1 MRALVLGGAG
11 GMGQGVARDLIK
23 QQQVTDVVLGD
34 LYPDPERL
42 APKLRD
48 SEKVNLIKM
57 DVNDHDGM
65 VNTFKEIDVVINCAG
80 PFYKTAV
87 PVAKAAVE
95 AKVNYIDI
103 CDDYEGTEILFNSE
117 IDKMA
122 REAGIT
128 VLTGMGSDP
137 GTNNVLV
144 KWYADRLD
152 SVDEIYLYWVVS
164 IAELAGA
171 AWDHSLHMTLGKI
184 PQYLNGELVHV
195 EGGTEVV
202 AEEFLEP
209 LGTCHVRYVGHPQP
223 LTIPKYI
230 KGVKNV
236 IIKGALIPQWVDEL
250 IKEQKDT
257 GFWQI
262 IKTISNG
269 ELVHV
274 EGGTE
279 VVAEEFLEPLGT
291 CHVRYVGH
299 PQPLTIPKYIKGVKN
314 VVIKGALIPQWVD
327 ELIKQQ
333 KDTGFLGKE
342 PIDIKGTRVTPYDL
356 ALKLWE
362 TIPEG
367 RDNGPQASGLKVIVK
382 GERDGKKV
390 TYTADMVGRMAPGT
404 GLPAS
409 IAALMMDAGDVTEKG
424 VVAPEGCI
432 DPDKFL
438 AAFLKRGARIHQ
450 TEKISS
456 MLEV

>member
-1 MRALVLGGAG
+1 MRALITGGVG

-23 QQQVTDVVLGD
+23 QEQVTSVILAD
-34 LYPDPERL
+34 LFPDPQRL
-42 APKLRD
+42 STKLREN
-48 SEKVNLIKM
+48 EKTELVKM
-57 DVNDHDGM
+57 DVNDHESM
-65 VNTFKEIDVVINCAG
+65 VNAFKEVNIVINTAG

-87 PVAKAAVE
+87 PVAKAAVA

-117 IDKMA
+117 IDNLA
-122 REAGIT
+122 RDAGIT

-152 SVDEIYLYWVVS
+152 EVDDIYLYWVVS
-164 IAELAGA
+164 IDELAGA

-184 PQYLNGELVHV
+184 PQYINGELVYV

-202 AEEFLEP
+202 AAQFLEP

-223 LTIPKYI
+223 LTLPKYI

-236 IIKGALIPQWVDEL
+236 IIKGALIPLWVDEL

-257 GFWQI
+257 GF
-262 IKTISNG
+262 
-269 ELVHV
+269 
-274 EGGTE
+274 
-279 VVAEEFLEPLGT
+279 LGT
-291 CHVRYVGH
+291 
-299 PQPLTIPKYIKGVKN
+299 
-314 VVIKGALIPQWVD
+314 
-327 ELIKQQ
+327 
-333 KDTGFLGKE
+333 E
-342 PIDIKGTRVTPYDL
+342 PIDIKGVQVTPYDL

-367 RDNGPQASGLKVIVK
+367 RDNGPQSSGLKVIVN
-382 GERDGKKV
+382 GKRNGNRV

-409 IAALMMDAGDVTEKG
+409 IASLMMDAGDVTVTG

-438 AAFLKRGARIHQ
+438 SAFIKRGARIHQ
-450 TEKISS
+450 TEKIAS
-456 MLEV
+456 MFKTDK

>member
-1 MRALVLGGAG
+1 MRALIIGGVG
-11 GMGQGVARDLIK
+11 GMGQGVARDLVK
-23 QQQVTDVVLGD
+23 QERVSDVILAD
-34 LYPDPERL
+34 LYPDQERL
-42 APKLRD
+42 SAKLRE
-48 SEKVNLIKM
+48 SEKTTLVKM
-57 DVNDHDGM
+57 DVNDHDAM
-65 VNTFKEIDVVINCAG
+65 VTAFRDVNVVINTAG

-87 PVAKAAVE
+87 PVAKAAVA

-117 IDKMA
+117 IDQLAK
-122 REAGIT
+122 EAGIT

-152 SVDEIYLYWVVS
+152 EVDDIYLYWVVS

-184 PQYLNGELVHV
+184 PQYINGELVYV
-195 EGGTEVV
+195 EGGTDVV
-202 AEEFLEP
+202 AEQFLEP

-223 LTIPKYI
+223 LTLPKYI

-236 IIKGALIPQWVDEL
+236 IIKGALIPLWVDEL

-257 GFWQI
+257 GFLN
-262 IKTISNG
+262 T
-269 ELVHV
+269 
-274 EGGTE
+274 
-279 VVAEEFLEPLGT
+279 
-291 CHVRYVGH
+291 
-299 PQPLTIPKYIKGVKN
+299 
-314 VVIKGALIPQWVD
+314 
-327 ELIKQQ
+327 
-333 KDTGFLGKE
+333 E
-342 PIDIKGTRVTPYDL
+342 PIDIKGVEVTPYDL

-362 TIPEG
+362 TIPVG
-367 RDNGPQASGLKVIVK
+367 RDNGPQSSGLKVIVK
-382 GERDGKKV
+382 GTRNGDAV

-409 IAALMMDAGDVTEKG
+409 IAALMMNAGDVAEKG

-438 AAFLKRGARIHQ
+438 AAFIARGARIHQ
-450 TEKISS
+450 TETIAS
-456 MLEV
+456 MFKPDK

>member
-11 GMGQGVARDLIK
+11 TMGQGVARDLIK
-23 QQQVTDVVLGD
+23 QQQISNLILAD
-34 LYPDPERL
+34 LYPDPQRL

-48 SEKVNLIKM
+48 NEKVNLIKM
-57 DVNDHDGM
+57 DVNDHDKM
-65 VNTFKEIDVVINCAG
+65 VLAFKETDVVINCAG

-87 PVAKAAVE
+87 PVAKAAVQ

-122 REAGIT
+122 KEAGIT

-152 SVDEIYLYWVVS
+152 SVDEIYLYWVVA

-171 AWDHSLHMTLGKI
+171 AWDHSLHMTLGKV

-195 EGGTEVV
+195 EGGTDVV

-236 IIKGALIPQWVDEL
+236 IIKGALIPL
-250 IKEQKDT
+250 
-257 GFWQI
+257 
-262 IKTISNG
+262 
-269 ELVHV
+269 
-274 EGGTE
+274 
-279 VVAEEFLEPLGT
+279 
-291 CHVRYVGH
+291 
-299 PQPLTIPKYIKGVKN
+299 
-314 VVIKGALIPQWVD
+314 WVD

-333 KDTGFLGKE
+333 KDTGFLGQE
-342 PIDIKGTRVTPYDL
+342 PIELKRTKITPYDL

-362 TIPEG
+362 SIPEG
-367 RDNGPQASGLKVIVK
+367 RDKGPQSSGLKVIVK
-382 GERDGKKV
+382 GERAGKKV

-432 DPDKFL
+432 DPSKFL
-438 AAFLKRGARIHQ
+438 TAFLKRGARIHQ
-450 TEKISS
+450 TEKVSS

>member
-11 GMGQGVARDLIK
+11 SMGQGVARDLIK
-23 QQQVTDVVLGD
+23 QQQVNKLILAD

-48 SEKVNLIKM
+48 NEKVSLIKM
-57 DVNDHDGM
+57 DVNEHDKM
-65 VNTFKEIDVVINCAG
+65 VLAFKETDVVVNCAG

-103 CDDYEGTEILFNSE
+103 CDDYEGTEVLFNSE

-122 REAGIT
+122 KQAGIT

-152 SVDEIYLYWVVS
+152 SVDEIYLYWVVA
-164 IAELAGA
+164 IAELSSA
-171 AWDHSLHMTLGKI
+171 AWDHSLHMTLGKV

-195 EGGTEVV
+195 DGGTDVV

-236 IIKGALIPQWVDEL
+236 IIKGALIPL
-250 IKEQKDT
+250 
-257 GFWQI
+257 
-262 IKTISNG
+262 
-269 ELVHV
+269 
-274 EGGTE
+274 
-279 VVAEEFLEPLGT
+279 
-291 CHVRYVGH
+291 
-299 PQPLTIPKYIKGVKN
+299 
-314 VVIKGALIPQWVD
+314 WVD

-333 KDTGFLGKE
+333 RDTGFLGRE
-342 PIDIKGTRVTPYDL
+342 PIEVKQTKITPYDL

-367 RDNGPQASGLKVIVK
+367 RDKGPQSSGLKVIVK
-382 GERDGKKV
+382 GERAGKKI

-404 GLPAS
+404 GLPAA
-409 IAALMMDAGDVTEKG
+409 IAAIMMEAGQVTEKG

-432 DPDKFL
+432 DPVKFL
-438 AAFLKRGARIHQ
+438 TEFLKRGARIHQ
-450 TEKISS
+450 TETVSS

>member
-1 MRALVLGGAG
+1 MRALIIGGVG
-11 GMGQGVARDLIK
+11 GMGQGVARDLVK
-23 QQQVTDVVLGD
+23 QERVSDVILAD
-34 LYPDPERL
+34 LYPDQERL
-42 APKLRD
+42 SAKLRE
-48 SEKVNLIKM
+48 SEKTTLVKM
-57 DVNDHDGM
+57 DVNDHDAM
-65 VNTFKEIDVVINCAG
+65 VTAFRDVDVVINTAG

-87 PVAKAAVE
+87 PVAKAAVA

-117 IDKMA
+117 IDQMA
-122 REAGIT
+122 KEAGIT

-152 SVDEIYLYWVVS
+152 EVDDIYLYWVVS

-184 PQYLNGELVHV
+184 PQYINGELVYV
-195 EGGTEVV
+195 EGGTGVV
-202 AEEFLEP
+202 AEQFLEP

-223 LTIPKYI
+223 LTLPKYI

-236 IIKGALIPQWVDEL
+236 IIKGALIPLWVDEL

-257 GFWQI
+257 GFL
-262 IKTISNG
+262 N
-269 ELVHV
+269 
-274 EGGTE
+274 TE
-279 VVAEEFLEPLGT
+279 PI
-291 CHVRYVGH
+291 H
-299 PQPLTIPKYIKGVKN
+299 IKGV
-314 VVIKGALIPQWVD
+314 
-327 ELIKQQ
+327 E
-333 KDTGFLGKE
+333 
-342 PIDIKGTRVTPYDL
+342 VTPYDM

-362 TIPEG
+362 TIPVG
-367 RDNGPQASGLKVIVK
+367 RDNGPQSSGLKVIVK
-382 GERDGKKV
+382 GTRNGNAV

-409 IAALMMDAGDVTEKG
+409 IAALMMDAGDVAEKG

-438 AAFLKRGARIHQ
+438 AAFIARGARIHQ
-450 TEKISS
+450 TETIAS
-456 MLEV
+456 MFKPDK

>member
-23 QQQVTDVVLGD
+23 QQQITDVVLGD

-48 SEKVNLIKM
+48 SEKVKLIKM
-57 DVNDHDGM
+57 DVNDHNGM
-65 VNTFKEIDVVINCAG
+65 VNTFKETDIVINCAG

-95 AKVNYIDI
+95 ASVNYIDI

-117 IDKMA
+117 IDKLA

-152 SVDEIYLYWVVS
+152 RVDDIYLYWVVA

-171 AWDHSLHMTLGKI
+171 AWDHSLHMTLGKV
-184 PQYLNGELVHV
+184 PQYLNGALVHV
-195 EGGTEVV
+195 EGGTEVT

-230 KGVKNV
+230 QGVKNV
-236 IIKGALIPQWVDEL
+236 VIKGALIPLWVDEL

-257 GFWQI
+257 GF
-262 IKTISNG
+262 
-269 ELVHV
+269 
-274 EGGTE
+274 
-279 VVAEEFLEPLGT
+279 LG
-291 CHVRYVGH
+291 R
-299 PQPLTIPKYIKGVKN
+299 
-314 VVIKGALIPQWVD
+314 
-327 ELIKQQ
+327 
-333 KDTGFLGKE
+333 E
-342 PIDIKGTRVTPYDL
+342 PIDIKGTGVTPYDL

-367 RDNGPQASGLKVIVK
+367 RDKGPQASGLKVIVK
-382 GERDGKKV
+382 GEKDGKKI

-409 IAALMMDAGDVTEKG
+409 IAALMMEAGDVTAKG

-432 DPDKFL
+432 NPGKFL